1 MKRRDFFYS
10 SCILGSA
17 ILLGCNSTQGLVETR
32 KINSTANELYIP
44 PNSNRIKMSY
54 EQTGNQLATA
64 ELMLPPKM
72 CGPAP
77 HYHDEL
83 DEIVRVVS
91 GTLTLMV
98 EDEVV
103 KVPEGGW
110 HFRPRKKVHS
120 FWNETDEPVR
130 FIEIY
135 PNQNFDVFLKK
146 IWTLRDSYAAKGLTR
161 EAPELWQEQEQLNK
175 QWGITGYP
183 ERRNEIIKK
192 YGLRG

>member
-1 MKRRDFFYS
+1 MNRRHFIYNTS
-10 SCILGSA
+10 MLGSA
-17 ILLGCNSTQGLVETR
+17 VLTGCHGSSSLAETR
-32 KINSTANELYIP
+32 EIKSTAGEVYVP
-44 PNSNRIKMSY
+44 PNKERVKLSY
-54 EQTGNQLATA
+54 EQTGNQLTTV

-77 HYHDEL
+77 HYHEDL
-83 DEIVRVVS
+83 DEIVRVLS

-103 KVPEGGW
+103 RVPEGGW

-120 FWNETDEPVR
+120 FWNETDQPVH

-146 IWTLRDSYAAKGLTR
+146 IWEIREDFKVKGISQDSPEHWAAQQ
-161 EAPELWQEQEQLNK
+161 ELNR
-175 QWGITGYP
+175 QWGITAYY
-183 ERRNEIIKK
+183 ERRKEIIEK
-192 YGLRG
+192 YGLIG